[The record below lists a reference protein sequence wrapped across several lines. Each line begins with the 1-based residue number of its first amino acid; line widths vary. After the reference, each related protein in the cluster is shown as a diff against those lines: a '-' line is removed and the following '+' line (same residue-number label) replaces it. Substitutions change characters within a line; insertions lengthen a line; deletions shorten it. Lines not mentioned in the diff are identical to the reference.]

1 MNLNKEVTMLK
12 MFFLL
17 LISIPLFAQNDLFF
31 EDYFLDETMRIDYFH
46 IGDAKNE
53 MITMDKIFRYGI
65 WAGSLT
71 HLIDDLNNG
80 KYYYKIYDAASNK
93 LIFSKGYDT
102 FFGEYRS
109 SDDGVNGKMKSF
121 SESAIIP
128 FPKYKI
134 IFAIEERNEQNEMKE
149 FFRSEIDPQNIFI
162 IQDKVEDSGIEVFQ
176 PAFSGDPHFKVDIV
190 ILAEGYTIGER
201 EKFENDLNRFVNY
214 FLEQEPYSSQKSDF
228 NFYGVFK
235 PSEESGT
242 DLPGAD
248 IFVNTVLSTTFWSLG
263 SERYLMTEDNKTMRD
278 LAANVPYDAIYIQV
292 NHPRYGGGGIYNQF
306 CTYST
311 DNQFAKYLFTHEFGH
326 SFTGLAD
333 EYYTSDV
340 AYNDFYKPTVE
351 PIEPNVT
358 ALLDP
363 QNVKWKEYLSEGIEI
378 PTPWEKEEFDNF
390 SYEWLKERNR
400 LNSYIAELKKNRAPE
415 EQIKAAE
422 EEYAM
427 KDKQQSEKVD
437 KYLMSSKYWNQVGAF
452 EGAGYL
458 LKGLYRPM
466 LDCIMF
472 SKGDKPFCKV
482 CEEAIKN
489 VIDHYIY

>member
-1 MNLNKEVTMLK
+1 MKNI
-12 MFFLL
+12 FLFL
-17 LISIPLFAQNDLFF
+17 FLAVSILAQDNPNFDDHFS
-31 EDYFLDETMRIDYFH
+31 DEIMRIDYFH

-53 MITMDKIFRYGI
+53 LITIDKIYRYGI
-65 WAGSLT
+65 WTGSLT
-71 HLIDDLNNG
+71 HLIDYLNNG
-80 KYYYKIYDAASNK
+80 KYYYKIYDADSNK
-93 LIFSKGYDT
+93 LIYSKGFDT

-109 SDDGVNGKMKSF
+109 SDDGLNGKMKSF
-121 SESAIIP
+121 SETAIIP
-128 FPKYKI
+128 FPKSKI
-134 IFAIEERNEQNEMKE
+134 IFAIEERNESNQLIEIFKT
-149 FFRSEIDPQNIFI
+149 EIDPQSIFI
-162 IQDKVEDSGIEVFQ
+162 IKDKVGDSSVEIFQ
-176 PAFSGDPHFKVDIV
+176 PLYNGDPHNKVDIV
-190 ILAEGYTIGER
+190 ILAEGYTLSEK
-201 EKFENDLNRFVNY
+201 EKFESDLIRFVSY
-214 FLEQEPYSSQKSDF
+214 FLEQEPYLSQKSNF

-306 CTYST
+306 CTYT
-311 DNQFAKYLFTHEFGH
+311 TGNQFAKYLFIHEFGH

-363 QNVKWKEYLSEGIEI
+363 ENIKWKEYLSEGIEI
-378 PTPWEKEEFDNF
+378 PTPWEKEEFDKF
-390 SYEWLKERNR
+390 SYEWLKERNG
-400 LNSYIAELKKNRAPE
+400 LNSYIAGLKKNRAPE
-415 EQIKAAE
+415 EQIKAVE

-427 KDKQQSEKVD
+427 KDKQQSVKVD

-458 LKGLYRPM
+458 PKGLYRPM

-482 CEEAIKN
+482 CEEAIKQ
-489 VIDHYIY
+489 VINHYTE